1 MDFFESQ
8 EQARRKSGV
17 LVFLFFLATAG
28 IVLTVYLLVFLL
40 LLADAD
46 SASGAWNEMLGMAD
60 LLAMLGG
67 LILAII
73 GLGTIF
79 KMVQLR
85 SGGAA
90 VAELL
95 GGRPLPPD
103 AREPHERRVLNVV
116 EEMAIASG
124 LPVPPVYL
132 LDKEEGI
139 NAFAA
144 GLSPGDAVIGVTA
157 GTAKLLSRS
166 ELQAVIGHEFSHI
179 LNGDMRLNIRLMSVI
194 HGLVILGLAGRVL
207 LRVAAFGGSGSRDR
221 KGSAIPMLLGLS
233 FMIIGSLGMFF
244 GSLIKAAVSRQ
255 REYLA
260 DASSVQFTRDAGAMA
275 GALKKIGAL
284 AQGSRLENP
293 NAPQAS
299 HMYFAQGVN
308 VLMASM
314 FATHPPLEERI
325 RRVDP
330 AWDGTFPAPRQA
342 ERTETPASAER
353 TDDFALAPDAAA
365 PASLAFSGN
374 VSVPDP
380 RQLVATIGQLDAAHM
395 EHARHVRQIIPR
407 ALTEAAR
414 DPDQAQGVVFSLLM
428 AAREDVARSQF
439 AVIENGYGPEMSA
452 AVRRL
457 AETAPDR
464 ALRLPVL
471 DLCFPALRRMPF
483 DRYPLFKSVLLDLIK
498 ADGRIG
504 LFEWALHRAVLRHL
518 EPAFNVSAKKRL
530 GHASLAGMTREVSL
544 ILSALAHVGDHAGG
558 PESAFAQGVRILE
571 LPSAVFLP
579 RSDCG
584 IQALDQAVNK
594 LNSLKEKGR
603 RKLITACAAVVA
615 ANGKV
620 SPSEG
625 EVLRAV
631 CDALECP
638 MPPLLPDGGS
648 GGTDHSARSFAA
660 RQAAP

>member
-1 MDFFESQ
+1 MDFFDSQ
-8 EQARRKSGV
+8 EKARRKSTV

-40 LLADAD
+40 LLADSGTAT
-46 SASGAWNEMLGMAD
+46 GAWTELLGMVD
-60 LLAMLGG
+60 FLAMLGAV
-67 LILAII
+67 ILAII

-79 KMVQLR
+79 KMAQLR
-85 SGGAA
+85 GGGAA

-103 AREPHERRVLNVV
+103 AQDPHERRVLNVV

-144 GLSPGDAVIGVTA
+144 GLTPGDAVVGVTA
-157 GTAKLLSRS
+157 GTAKLLTRS

-194 HGLVILGLAGRVL
+194 HGLVVLGLAGRL
-207 LRVAAFGGSGSRDR
+207 LLHMAAYGGGRSRDR
-221 KGSAIPMLLGLS
+221 KSSAIPLLLGIS
-233 FMIIGSLGMFF
+233 FMVIGSLGMFF

-260 DASSVQFTRDAGAMA
+260 DASSVQFTRDPLAMA

-284 AQGSRLENP
+284 TQGSRLENP

-308 VLMASM
+308 VMMASL
-314 FATHPPLEERI
+314 FATHPPLDERI

-330 AWDGTFPAPRQA
+330 GWDGSYPAPREASFHEESATKIKPSGFGQMGGLGQ
-342 ERTETPASAER
+342 ETS
-353 TDDFALAPDAAA
+353 F
-365 PASLAFSGN
+365 AFSEKIAVAG
-374 VSVPDP
+374 PEKMT
-380 RQLVATIGQLDAAHM
+380 ATIGRLDEANIV
-395 EHARHVRQIIPR
+395 HARHVREMIPQP
-407 ALTEAAR
+407 LTDAAH
-414 DPDQAQGVVFSLLM
+414 DPDGAQAVVFSLLL
-428 AAREDVARSQF
+428 AAHDDVARAQL
-439 AVIENGYGPEMSA
+439 AVVEERCGPKMKETIQ
-452 AVRRL
+452 RL
-457 AETAPDR
+457 AAHNVKR
-464 ALRLPVL
+464 VLRLPLL
-471 DLCFPALRRMPF
+471 DVCFPALRRMPF
-483 DRYPLFKSVLLDLIK
+483 DRYPIFKSAVLEMIK
-498 ADGRIG
+498 ADGRVE

-518 EPAFNVSAKKRL
+518 EPAFRVSKKVRL
-530 GHASLAGMTREVSL
+530 VHASLSGLGQEAAV
-544 ILSALAHVGDHAGG
+544 ILSALAHAGEHPPG
-558 PESAFAQGVRILE
+558 AAAAFARGAKALNVQGMVLCSR
-571 LPSAVFLP
+571 AQ
-579 RSDCG
+579 CG

-594 LNSLKEKGR
+594 LNGLKEKAKR
-603 RKLITACAAVVA
+603 DLITACAAVVA
-615 ANGKV
+615 ADGRV
-620 SPSEG
+620 SPSEW

-638 MPPLLPDGGS
+638 MPPLPPGAG
-648 GGTDHSARSFAA
+648 
-660 RQAAP
+660 